1 MVQVVFWVN
10 VVLLWVKAV
19 SLEACGVR
27 HHLVFAVVECCNIDE
42 QWKGFA
48 FELII

>member
-1 MVQVVFWVN
+1 MHDGGCRMVPVVFWVN

-27 HHLVFAVVECCNIDE
+27 HHSLVFAAVEFCNM
-42 QWKGFA
+42 QNR
-48 FELII
+48 